1 MKKLFVLLV
10 VVFSVSGFAQFKD
23 SGFPTADIKDGI
35 LAQPSSSLFGFINP
49 DNFQMKQSYSLS
61 YSSFGN
67 QGLALGVYTNSMMY
81 KFNNNLNVQLD
92 ASIIHTPYSTLGKQF
107 NNSLN
112 GIYISK
118 AAVNYQPWKNFSIS
132 IQYRNLPYNYY
143 SPYSYYGG
151 YNYGFF
157 NGFDNNDSFFNR

>member
-1 MKKLFVLLV
+1 MKKLFAIMI

-23 SGFPTADIKDGI
+23 SGFPVTNVNDGI
-35 LAQPSSSLFGFINP
+35 LAKPSTNLFGFINP

-61 YSSFGN
+61 YSSFGS

-92 ASIIHTPYSTLGKQF
+92 ASIIHTPYSTFGKQF

-118 AAVNYQPWKNFSIS
+118 AAVNYQPWKDFSIS
-132 IQYRNLPYNYY
+132 IQYRNLPYSYY
-143 SPYSYYGG
+143 SPYSYFGG
-151 YNYGFF
+151 NNYGFF